1 MTLLKSVSRH
11 SFDKTDLSLDILHLL
26 PLDFFSEQTN
36 SSAKFILLIILKMF
50 FNVFIANRFKYSVG
64 SKTFK

>member
-11 SFDKTDLSLDILHLL
+11 SFDKTDLSLDIL

-36 SSAKFILLIILKMF
+36 SSAKFILLIIFKMF
-50 FNVFIANRFKYSVG
+50 FNVFIAN
-64 SKTFK
+64 